1 VKVRK
6 IIKFEFEGGHD
17 IEFIQSD
24 SKAAVFEV
32 WVDGVFVE
40 EMGRG
45 DRPSEARAWYYF
57 EVHCP
62 ELEKSMVEQT
72 EDSGVRLAAAGGVH

>member
-1 VKVRK
+1 MKVKK
-6 IIKFEFEGGHD
+6 IAKFEFETGHD
-17 IEFIQSD
+17 IEFIPSD
-24 SKAAVFEV
+24 TKRAVFEV

-40 EMGRG
+40 EMARG

-62 ELEKSMVEQT
+62 KLAEALGAEPQST
-72 EDSGVRLAAAGGVH
+72 EEAFAVAH